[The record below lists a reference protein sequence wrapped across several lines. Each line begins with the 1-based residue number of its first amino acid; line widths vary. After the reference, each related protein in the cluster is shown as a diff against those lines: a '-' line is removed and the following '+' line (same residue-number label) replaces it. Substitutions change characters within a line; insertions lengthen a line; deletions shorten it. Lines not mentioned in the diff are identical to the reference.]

1 MEVTFKMAVQE
12 QELKQK
18 PRTLRVRVVD
28 KAKDG
33 EPVVNIRMPIRV
45 VKFGMK
51 MARAFSPQMNEVDV
65 DWDAIAVAIEDGE
78 LGEIVDV
85 EDEAEKKTVEVWVE

>member
-1 MEVTFKMAVQE
+1 MAVQE

-51 MARAFSPQMNEVDV
+51 MARTFSPQMNEVDV
-65 DWDAIAVAIEDGE
+65 DWDAIAAAIEDGE
-78 LGEIVDV
+78 IGKIVDV

>member
-1 MEVTFKMAVQE
+1 MAVKE

-33 EPVVNIRMPIRV
+33 APVVNIRMPIRV

-51 MARAFSPQMNEVDV
+51 MAKAFSPQVNEVDV

-78 LGEIVDV
+78 IGKIVDV

>member
-1 MEVTFKMAVQE
+1 MAVQE

-28 KAKDG
+28 KAKEG

-51 MARAFSPQMNEVDV
+51 MARAFSPQMKEVDV
-65 DWDAIAVAIEDGE
+65 DWEAIAEAIEDGE
-78 LGEIVDV
+78 VGKIVDV
-85 EDEAEKKTVEVWVE
+85 EDQAEKKTVEVWVE

>member
-1 MEVTFKMAVQE
+1 MAVQE

-28 KAKDG
+28 TAKDG

-51 MARAFSPQMNEVDV
+51 MARTFSPQMNEVDV
-65 DWDAIAVAIEDGE
+65 DWDAIAAAIEDGE
-78 LGEIVDV
+78 IGKIVDV

>member
-1 MEVTFKMAVQE
+1 MAVQGR
-12 QELKQK
+12 ELKQK

-33 EPVVNIRMPIRV
+33 QPVVNIRMPIRV

-51 MARAFSPQMNEVDV
+51 MAKAFSPQMNEVDV

-78 LGEIVDV
+78 IGKIVDV

>member
-28 KAKDG
+28 KAKDS

-78 LGEIVDV
+78 LGKIVDV
-85 EDEAEKKTVEVWVE
+85 EDESEKKTVEVWVE